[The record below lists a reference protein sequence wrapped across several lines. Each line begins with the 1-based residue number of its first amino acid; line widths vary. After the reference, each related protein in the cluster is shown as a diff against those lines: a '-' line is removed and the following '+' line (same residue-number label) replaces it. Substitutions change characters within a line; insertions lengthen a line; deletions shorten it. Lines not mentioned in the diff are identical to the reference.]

1 MKETSLVKQHII
13 YTLYFYYMINILSN
27 YYIRTYLLE
36 NRFISSYIEKKK
48 SKNEDLCFPLKVLA
62 LCPPPSRARLQAL
75 VKWH

>member
-36 NRFISSYIEKKK
+36 NWFTSSYIEKKNQK
-48 SKNEDLCFPLKVLA
+48 MKTFVFL
-62 LCPPPSRARLQAL
+62 
-75 VKWH
+75 